1 MRYKMKPIRTLK
13 QLEKLVKEKS
23 TPKMVVAFGQDE
35 DTILA
40 VNRAQDEKIIEAILV
55 GKKEIIQAKC
65 QKLDLPL
72 NKFEIV
78 NEPDEKKSGDVCVKM
93 IIENK
98 AQILMK
104 GLISTPYFLKSI
116 LNKEHNLVPKGTT
129 LSLTTLF
136 EVPTYDKLLIVSDV
150 AMIPEPDLY
159 QKIQMIN
166 YNIKIARNLGIENP
180 KIALVGANEK
190 VSPKIQSTI
199 DGAVIAKMADR
210 KQIKGAIIDGPLALD
225 VALSKKAC
233 EIKKLESP
241 VNGHADVLIFPN
253 IDAGNIFFKAMTL
266 LAKGTLAGIITG
278 TPFPTVLVSR
288 ADAQDSKYY
297 SIVFA
302 ASTT

>member
-40 VNRAQDEKIIEAILV
+40 VNRAQDEKIVEAILV
-55 GKKEIIQAKC
+55 GNKEIIQEKC

-116 LNKEHNLVPKGTT
+116 LNKEYNLIPKGTT
-129 LSLTTLF
+129 LSHTTLI

-159 QKIQMIN
+159 QKIQMI
-166 YNIKIARNLGIENP
+166 
-180 KIALVGANEK
+180 V
-190 VSPKIQSTI
+190 
-199 DGAVIAKMADR
+199 
-210 KQIKGAIIDGPLALD
+210 
-225 VALSKKAC
+225 
-233 EIKKLESP
+233 
-241 VNGHADVLIFPN
+241 
-253 IDAGNIFFKAMTL
+253 
-266 LAKGTLAGIITG
+266 
-278 TPFPTVLVSR
+278 
-288 ADAQDSKYY
+288 
-297 SIVFA
+297 
-302 ASTT
+302 